1 MKRHTRNIV
10 FKKIWNF
17 RIFLFMAFLLLSFN
31 TVYSQQHSRTYLVC
45 VGISDYPKEENDLR
59 FPVKDASDIY
69 TLYKKNGV
77 HESVLLTD
85 NTATK
90 AQVLKAMNQVYS
102 QATSNDIADFYF
114 GGHGIMGSLML
125 YDDNLPYHIFR
136 KAFAQCKAKTKI
148 IFIDACHAGSLRENK
163 RSGTNDTDNVVVF
176 LSSRTNELSGEQF
189 LYQNGYFSHCLLKAL
204 RGKADQ
210 NRDKVITARELF
222 EYTSKETK
230 RLSKNAQHPV
240 MWGNFDDHMQIINW
254 KK

>member
-85 NTATK
+85 STATK

-102 QATSNDIADFYF
+102 QATSNDIAVFYF

-125 YDDNLPYHIFR
+125 HDDNLPYHIFR

>member
-10 FKKIWNF
+10 FKKVRNF
-17 RIFLFMAFLLLSFN
+17 RIFLVMAFLLFSVN
-31 TVYSQQHSRTYLVC
+31 AVYSQQHSRTYLVC

-59 FPVKDASDIY
+59 FPAKDAKDIY
-69 TLYKKNGV
+69 TLYQKNGV

-90 AQVLKAMNQVYS
+90 ENVIKTMNQVYS
-102 QATSNDIADFYF
+102 QATPNDIAVFYF

-125 YDDNLPYHIFR
+125 YDDNLPYHTFR

-148 IFIDACHAGSLRENK
+148 IFIDACHAGSLRK
-163 RSGTNDTDNVVVF
+163 SKKTGTNGTDNLVVF

-210 NRDKVITARELF
+210 NRDKIITARELF

-240 MWGNFDDHMQIINW
+240 MWGNFDDHMQIISW